1 MKKLLLIAV
10 AAVALTSVNAQ
21 KIGYINTGELIGS
34 MPEAAKADADL
45 KEYQNFLGEKFQDL
59 QDDLGRKDSTF
70 SADSLK
76 MTATM
81 KEIKREELIKLY
93 TEVQGYQGK
102 MQKEYEAKYQEKLG
116 PIRDKAI
123 EAIRMVAKEA
133 GYAYILNEEQLLVAP
148 PADNIINLVK
158 AKLGIKAAAAPAAK
172 PAAPGRK

>member
-21 KIGYINTGELIGS
+21 KVGYINTGELIGA

-45 KEYQNFLGEKFQDL
+45 KEYQNFLGEKFQDM
-59 QDDLGRKDSTF
+59 QDDLNRKDSTF

-81 KEIKREELIKLY
+81 KEIKREELFKLY

-102 MQKEYEAKYQEKLG
+102 MQKEYEAKYQEKLA

-123 EAIRMVAKEA
+123 EAIRAVAKEA

-158 AKLGIKAAAAPAAK
+158 AKLGIKAPAAPAPK